1 MYKNIVFYNHFHN
14 GDIHLSREFVRKLSE
29 VFRQKLPGVNISYS
43 HKNNASLLADIPNLG
58 YNQVPLNWHEHEGVM
73 IRGDTILINTWY
85 AQRRFLYM
93 NRYGITFDC
102 LYLIFDDVC
111 KTHFGFSLSEIES
124 DPTKWFPAIDFSK
137 FEIAN
142 AKQRLDA
149 CQEPMV
155 LVSNGHALSGQAE
168 NFPMLPAICN
178 LANKYQGIVF
188 ILTNHEPNFNP
199 SQHSN
204 IFYSSDIIKKNGF
217 DLNENAFVSTYCD
230 VIIGRA
236 SGAYSFSFI
245 QQNLFQ
251 KPKTFICFSNLV
263 PSKENTFWL
272 SEVFRDKVQY
282 TSKIV
287 VVNESRTDAAEKLI
301 ERNLHV

>member
-29 VFRQKLPGVNISYS
+29 VFRQKFPGVNISYS
-43 HKNNASLLADIPNLG
+43 HRNNPQLLADIPGLG
-58 YNQVPLNWHEHEGVM
+58 YNQIPLNWSEHEGVM

-111 KTHFGFSLSEIES
+111 RTHFGFSLAEIEP
-124 DPTKWFPAIDFSK
+124 DPRKWFPAIDFSK
-137 FEIAN
+137 FEIAV

-149 CQEPMV
+149 CREPLV

-178 LANKYQGIVF
+178 LANKYKGIIFV
-188 ILTNHEPNFNP
+188 LTNPEPNFNP
-199 SQHSN
+199 SQYGN

-230 VIIGRA
+230 VIVGRA

-245 QQNLFQ
+245 QDNLFQ
-251 KPKTFICFSNLV
+251 RPKTFVCFSNLV
-263 PSKENTFWL
+263 PPKENTFWL
-272 SEVFRDKVQY
+272 SEMFRDKVEY
-282 TSKIV
+282 TSKV
-287 VVNESRTDAAEKLI
+287 VVANESRTEAAESII